1 MRQQLLLLFLLLP
14 IFGCGGESYK
24 VAPVSGRVTLD
35 GKPLAKG
42 HITFVPLG
50 TKENQAP
57 GPTAW
62 SFTDADGRYKLVIT
76 PATPG
81 AVVGKCRIFI
91 TGLDQPMLVED
102 DRDVGGRRPRL
113 VRDPVLE
120 KYNKRTEL
128 VYDVPAGGTDQANFD
143 LKSR

>member
-1 MRQQLLLLFLLLP
+1 MRLLLIVTLALAPLC
-14 IFGCGGESYK
+14 GCSSKPYR
-24 VAPVSGRVTLD
+24 VAQVSGRVTLD

-62 SFTDADGRYKLVIT
+62 SFTDADGRYKLVIN

-91 TGLDQPMLVED
+91 TGLDQPMLAED
-102 DRDVGGRRPRL
+102 DRDVGGRRVKL
-113 VRDPVLE
+113 VRDPVPE

-128 VYDVPAGGTDQANFD
+128 VYDVPAGGTDQANFE